1 MSMPP
6 KPCPECGYLVPD
18 GASQCP
24 RCKLFVGAQNRVAIA
39 PKTAGITTP
48 AQKVAAWVIV
58 TLVLL
63 SFLFL
68 TTLVVVS
75 TRLSREQTSPETPKK
90 LHKISVG
97 MTEDQVMDIE
107 GSPRLMELEYPYP
120 GSKETY
126 DVWVYEE
133 FSVHFHKGRATV
145 IELR

>member
-1 MSMPP
+1 M
-6 KPCPECGYLVPD
+6 
-18 GASQCP
+18 
-24 RCKLFVGAQNRVAIA
+24 AIA

-97 MTEDQVMDIE
+97 MTEDEVMEIE
-107 GSPRLMELEYPYP
+107 GSPRLMDLEYPYP

-126 DVWVYEE
+126 DVWVYDE

-145 IELR
+145 IELH

>member
-1 MSMPP
+1 MVLPP
-6 KPCPECGYLVPD
+6 RPCPECGFMVPD
-18 GASQCP
+18 GASHCP

-39 PKTAGITTP
+39 PKVAGITTP
-48 AQKVAAWVIV
+48 AQKIAAWTIV
-58 TLVLL
+58 TMFLI
-63 SFLFL
+63 SFTITL
-68 TTLVVVS
+68 TVVVVANRNPTVTEFDS
-75 TRLSREQTSPETPKK
+75 APKK
-90 LHKISVG
+90 LHRISVG
-97 MTEDQVMDIE
+97 MTEDEVMDIE